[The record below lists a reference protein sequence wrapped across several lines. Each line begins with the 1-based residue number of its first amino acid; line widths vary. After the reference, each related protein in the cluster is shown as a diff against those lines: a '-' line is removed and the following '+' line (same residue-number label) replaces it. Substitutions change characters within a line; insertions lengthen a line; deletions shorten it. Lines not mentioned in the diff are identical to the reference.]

1 MDKLLDPKQ
10 RINGAEFVL
19 YGGLCS
25 SFWLAVLALA
35 YDTVFW
41 LADNTTVSVLADLI
55 TAIYS
60 EVERGLAYFL
70 NFAIGCSLIYV
81 FLLARYYPEGTPSNE
96 VFSRQKRIFTRY
108 FVVMFL
114 LALALTIRF
123 FVGLYFQTYVPNAN
137 VVVLYSF

>member
-10 RINGAEFVL
+10 RINGSEFIL

-25 SFWLAVLALA
+25 LAWLAVLVMV
-35 YDTVFW
+35 YTIVFW

-55 TAIYS
+55 AAIYS

-81 FLLARYYPEGTPSNE
+81 FLLTRYYPEGTPINE
-96 VFSRQKRIFTRY
+96 VFARRARLFKRY
-108 FVVMFL
+108 LKVMLL
-114 LALALTIRF
+114 LAVALTIRVS
-123 FVGLYFQTYVPNAN
+123 VGLYLHFYASNADIM
-137 VVVLYSF
+137 VLYGL